1 MPDLDTSYERGVG
14 ANPTVDAAA
23 WRILGPGLRGEA
35 SPLLPLQV
43 TWTAGNARDL
53 HERVSQNNISPAS
66 FLEKLEGELRTAS
79 DGVIVLAAE
88 LMYLQVLPLLNVGAG
103 TKIDRIETVLGWT
116 ASGAHLDDDL
126 RAGLQAEGNFNG
138 GAGFNIRI
146 WQHLPWLC
154 SFIEHWTSLSDDA
167 HSRALRN
174 PWAFREVALSTPGND
189 ETALRLSLQEL
200 VWPGYFDNVVKL
212 DHRRR
217 IRAAFEHHL
226 DSSDPDGDADLDYD
240 LWRIRERIQEA
251 GKPRIDWYTSPY
263 LDAWGGLHGQ
273 RKPAEGRRAWLVRP
287 GQSGGHLV
295 DTWRA
300 ESFVSVPATNLRV
313 DLDAATEASIR
324 DAVESGYTHLD
335 YAQRLQLTQADQAF
349 ILRMAPEDFVLAL
362 SGESASLGVVSGN
375 PSWSEIDGSRLRRA
389 VDWHPGSLAKSELP
403 EPLPGMLDKQGD
415 VVDLTSALD
424 VLTTLAARLTGTDD
438 DHDDDNNPRTVG
450 PPISV
455 GVSIPPVTDDLV
467 TKLHIPRETLQ
478 EYLDVLADRQQ
489 IVFYGPPGTGKTF
502 IAEALGAH
510 IVGSDTNDRRTVQF
524 HPSYAY
530 EDFFEGLRPTVEN
543 GKVLYTLV
551 PGPLRNLVAKATT
564 PGNESKAYVLVIDE
578 MNRANLA
585 KVFGELY
592 YLLEYRDQSIS
603 LQYSPETDFRL
614 PKNLFIIGTM
624 NTLDRSISMVDAAI
638 RRRFPFVEL
647 HPAVEPV
654 SGVLDAY
661 LKAQGSDDMRARLLD
676 ALNEGIDERDLQ
688 IGPSYL
694 MKSSARDPVG
704 LERIWKYDILPL
716 LDDHFYGVQTPEQV
730 RAQFGLTALLAKVE
744 RAGTGVGPVD
754 VVTDS
759 IVTIEAPLPSE
770 DSDEL

>member
-1 MPDLDTSYERGVG
+1 MPDLERDYERGVG

-23 WRILGPGLRGEA
+23 WRILGPGLRGEI
-35 SPLLPLQV
+35 SPLLPSEV
-43 TWTAGNARDL
+43 TWTFGNAREL
-53 HERVSQNNISPAS
+53 HDRVSQNNISPSS
-66 FLEKLEGELRTAS
+66 FLEKLEGELRTARE
-79 DGVIVLAAE
+79 GVIVLAGE
-88 LMYLQVLPLLNVGAG
+88 LMYLQVLPLSNVGAG

-116 ASGAHLDDDL
+116 SNRAHLDAEL
-126 RAGLQAEGNFNG
+126 RAGLQAESNFNG
-138 GAGFNIRI
+138 GAGFSIGI

-154 SFIEHWTSLSDDA
+154 SFVEHWTSLSDDA
-167 HSRALRN
+167 RSRALRN
-174 PWAFREVALSTPGND
+174 PWAFREVALATPGND

-226 DSSDPDGDADLDYD
+226 DVSDPGGEADLDYD
-240 LWRIRERIQEA
+240 LWRIRERIQES
-251 GKPRIDWYTSPY
+251 GKSRIDWYIGPY
-263 LDAWGGLHGQ
+263 LDEWGGLHGQ
-273 RKPAEGRRAWLVRP
+273 LKTVEGQRAWLVRP
-287 GQSGGHLV
+287 GQGGGHLA
-295 DTWRA
+295 DIWRV
-300 ESFVSVPATNLRV
+300 ESFVSLPATNLRV

-324 DAVESGYTHLD
+324 DAIESGYTHLD

-349 ILRMAPEDFVLAL
+349 ILRMAPDDLVLAL
-362 SGESASLGVVSGN
+362 AGENASLGVVSGN
-375 PSWSEIDGSRLRRA
+375 PSWSEIDGSRLRRS
-389 VDWHPGSLAKSELP
+389 VDWLPGSLTKSELP
-403 EPLPGMLDKQGD
+403 EPLSGMLDRQGD
-415 VVDLTSALD
+415 VVDLTSAVD
-424 VLTTLAARLTGTDD
+424 VLTAVAARLTDTREGEGDG
-438 DHDDDNNPRTVG
+438 NPPAVG
-450 PPISV
+450 PNV
-455 GVSIPPVTDDLV
+455 ALGVSIPPATDALV

-510 IVGSDTNDRRTVQF
+510 IVGTDTNHRRTVQF

-530 EDFFEGLRPTVEN
+530 EDFFEGLRPAVEGGN
-543 GKVLYTLV
+543 VLYAVV
-551 PGPLRNLVAKATT
+551 PGPLRNLVAEATT

-624 NTLDRSISMVDAAI
+624 NTLDRSISIVDAAI

-661 LKAQGSDDMRARLLD
+661 LKAQESDDMRARLLN
-676 ALNEGIDERDLQ
+676 ALNESIDERDLQ

-694 MKSSARDPVG
+694 MKNSARDYIG

-730 RAQFGLTALLAKVE
+730 RAQFGLAALLAKVD
-744 RAGTGVGPVD
+744 RAGAGVGPVD
-754 VVTDS
+754 VVTDKA
-759 IVTIEAPLPSE
+759 VTIAAPVSNQE
-770 DSDEL
+770 FNEV

>member
-1 MPDLDTSYERGVG
+1 MPDLEADYERGVG
-14 ANPTVDAAA
+14 ANPTIDAAA

-35 SPLLPLQV
+35 SPLLPSQV
-43 TWTAGNARDL
+43 TWTSANAREL
-53 HERVSQNNISPAS
+53 HHRVSQNNISPAS

-88 LMYLQVLPLLNVGAG
+88 LMYLQVLPLSNVGAT

-116 ASGAHLDDDL
+116 SSGAHLDDEL
-126 RAGLQAEGNFNG
+126 RAGLQGEGNFNG

-154 SFIEHWTSLSDDA
+154 SFIEHWTSLSNDA
-167 HSRALRN
+167 RSRALQN
-174 PWAFREVALSTPGND
+174 PWAFREVALATPGND

-217 IRAAFEHHL
+217 IRAAFEHDL
-226 DSSDPDGDADLDYD
+226 DSSVPGEPDLDYD

-251 GKPRIDWYTSPY
+251 GKPRIDWYSSPY
-263 LDAWGGLHGQ
+263 LEAWGGVHGQ
-273 RKPAEGRRAWLVRP
+273 RKTPEGQRAWLVRP
-287 GQSGGHLV
+287 GQGGGHLV
-295 DTWRA
+295 DAWRV
-300 ESFVSVPATNLRV
+300 ESFASLPATNLRV
-313 DLDAATEASIR
+313 DLDAATESSIR

-375 PSWSEIDGSRLRRA
+375 SSWSEIDGSRLRRA
-389 VDWHPGSLAKSELP
+389 VDWLPGSLAKSELP
-403 EPLPGMLDKQGD
+403 EPLPGLLDKQGD

-424 VLTTLAARLTGTDD
+424 VLTALAARLTDTDD
-438 DHDDDNNPRTVG
+438 DHDDDDNPPPVGATVA
-450 PPISV
+450 V

-510 IVGSDTNDRRTVQF
+510 IVGSDTNHRRTVQF

-543 GKVLYTLV
+543 GNVLYTLV
-551 PGPLRNLVAKATT
+551 PGPLRNLVAEATT

-614 PKNLFIIGTM
+614 PRNLFIIGTM

-661 LKAQGSDDMRARLLD
+661 LKAQGSDGMRARLLN
-676 ALNEGIDERDLQ
+676 ALNAGIDERDLQ

-694 MKSSARDPVG
+694 MKNSARDRIG

-730 RAQFGLTALLAKVE
+730 RAQFGLAALLAKVE
-744 RAGTGVGPVD
+744 LSGVGVGPVD

-759 IVTIEAPLPSE
+759 AVTIEAPAASE
-770 DSDEL
+770 ESDEL